1 MGEFNDDMRHKSS
14 LLVEKEIE
22 DAKKADRPFIPALVL
37 SVGVTVDQ
45 NTYINDAL
53 KQAQEDKEIA
63 LGRRPP
69 KIITQPNP
77 AVSLWQSVWKNA
89 HMNNNRELGPGDL
102 SKKK

>member
-1 MGEFNDDMRHKSS
+1 MGEFTDQMRHKSS

-22 DAKKADRPFIPALVL
+22 DARKENRPFIPALVL
-37 SVGVTVDQ
+37 AIGTSVNQDKWIG
-45 NTYINDAL
+45 DAL
-53 KQAQEDKEIA
+53 QQAQEDKEIA

-69 KIITQPNP
+69 RIVVQPNP
-77 AVSLWQSVWKNA
+77 AVSIWQSVWKTA

>member
-1 MGEFNDDMRHKSS
+1 MSEYTDPMRHKSS

-22 DAKKADRPFIPALVL
+22 DSLKAGRPFLPALVL
-37 SVGVTVDQ
+37 NVGTTVDQ
-45 NTYINDAL
+45 NTYIGDAF

-69 KIITQPNP
+69 RIITQPNP
-77 AVSLWQSVWKNA
+77 AVSLWQSVWKES

>member
-1 MGEFNDDMRHKSS
+1 MADELQHKSS
-14 LLVEKEIE
+14 VELDNKLKQIVDAKEIIPPHLIAPAMIAGGSNFVSWV
-22 DAKKADRPFIPALVL
+22 DKAL
-37 SVGVTVDQ
+37 Q
-45 NTYINDAL
+45 E
-53 KQAQEDKEIA
+53 AQEDKEIA